1 MDMSLVDTL
10 GSQLEQ
16 WLDAANQLPGT
27 VAFVAG
33 AFSWFVIEQIIRRL
47 AGIMRTALMLGLIAA
62 AGVSLVALTNFI
74 VNDGDISGFDTLL
87 PSNEVPADIQ

>member
-1 MDMSLVDTL
+1 MLL
-10 GSQLEQ
+10 GRSV
-16 WLDAANQLPGT
+16 G
-27 VAFVAG
+27 
-33 AFSWFVIEQIIRRL
+33 SVIEQIIRRL

-87 PSNEVPADIQ
+87 PSNRRYQPTYNKKR

>member
-10 GSQLEQ
+10 GSQLQQ
-16 WLDAANQLPGT
+16 WLDSANQLPGT

-47 AGIMRTALMLGLIAA
+47 AASCERH
-62 AGVSLVALTNFI
+62 
-74 VNDGDISGFDTLL
+74 
-87 PSNEVPADIQ
+87 